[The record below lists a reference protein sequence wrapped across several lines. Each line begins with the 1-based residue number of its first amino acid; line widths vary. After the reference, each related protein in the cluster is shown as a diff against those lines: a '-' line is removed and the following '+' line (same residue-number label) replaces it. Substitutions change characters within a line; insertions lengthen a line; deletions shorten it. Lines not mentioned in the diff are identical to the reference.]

1 MCLNRLEDFMDTSE
15 PVNNLDSHVL
25 HHQEEEEEE
34 VQDKEEVVLLATVL
48 VLIIE
53 IGCLPSKSWVRR
65 SPFKWLQL

>member
-1 MCLNRLEDFMDTSE
+1 MDTSE

-48 VLIIE
+48 VLRIQ
-53 IGCLPSKSWVRR
+53 IGCLPSKS
-65 SPFKWLQL
+65 

>member
-1 MCLNRLEDFMDTSE
+1 MDTSE

-48 VLIIE
+48 VLRIQITGTYY
-53 IGCLPSKSWVRR
+53 ISHM
-65 SPFKWLQL
+65 